1 MIYNMFRVA
10 LSLRSTKFRGRDFDW
25 KTIKIE
31 FGKNC
36 PGEFFSGP
44 GLFFNIS
51 LRMTKQSKILV
62 AGLSKK
68 LQSLLITF

>member
-1 MIYNMFRVA
+1 MIRVRA
-10 LSLRSTKFRGRDFDW
+10 LFYVCQKSGVEILTGKPTKSN
-25 KTIKIE
+25 

-44 GLFFNIS
+44 RLFFNIW
-51 LRMTKQSKILV
+51 LKMTKQSNILV

-68 LQSLLITF
+68 LQVQLITF